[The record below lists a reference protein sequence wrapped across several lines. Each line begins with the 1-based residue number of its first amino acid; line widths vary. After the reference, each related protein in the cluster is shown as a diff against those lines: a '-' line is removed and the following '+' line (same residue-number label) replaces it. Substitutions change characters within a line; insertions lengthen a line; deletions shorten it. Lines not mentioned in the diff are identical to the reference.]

1 MIVHHLLS
9 THGPLVSIK
18 TWQNEVE
25 RDWVGEQ
32 EERLNES
39 GPGRN
44 QLIAATL
51 SHLAAAPSGGGG
63 FAAVPTL
70 QILQCG
76 SWKVSQS
83 QPCTQQCACHRP
95 AMEKGQVTSGLQI
108 GLCGG
113 TEGDILGKPCAA
125 CCGCRPKQG
134 PSSAVSLSL

>member
-9 THGPLVSIK
+9 TRRPLVSIK

-44 QLIAATL
+44 QLIAAML
-51 SHLAAAPSGGGG
+51 SHLAAAPSGGGRFCCCAYTADPTVWQLEG
-63 FAAVPTL
+63 VTKPTL
-70 QILQCG
+70 H
-76 SWKVSQS
+76 
-83 QPCTQQCACHRP
+83 TQCACHRP

-113 TEGDILGKPCAA
+113 TEGDIQGKPCAA
-125 CCGCRPKQG
+125 CCGRRPKQG